1 MRFIKRIEMPIP
13 TKKAT
18 ETKGDF
24 LIRCMTDDVMSSEY
38 PDITQRYAIC
48 IHQSNKPFDTDK

>member
-1 MRFIKRIEMPIP
+1 MPIP